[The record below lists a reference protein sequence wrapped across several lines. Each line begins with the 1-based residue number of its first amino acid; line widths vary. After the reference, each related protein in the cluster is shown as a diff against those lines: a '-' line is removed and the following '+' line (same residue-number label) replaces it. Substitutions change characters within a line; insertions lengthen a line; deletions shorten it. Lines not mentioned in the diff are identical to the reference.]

1 MFRNDD
7 NILNAIHEQKESH
20 LKLVKEMGELGST
33 VKKILA
39 YLENLS
45 TTQTEL
51 ITLSSGTTPFSA
63 NGYRFNS
70 LYASDGHT
78 LDNLKLIVNV
88 DGLTYTKALVAGEN
102 VVNIPDGAQI
112 SITNTSGSP
121 AALVLTRFNM
131 LKS

>member
-51 ITLSSGTTPFSA
+51 ITLSSAQLRLVPMDTA
-63 NGYRFNS
+63 
-70 LYASDGHT
+70 
-78 LDNLKLIVNV
+78 LIVCMRP
-88 DGLTYTKALVAGEN
+88 T
-102 VVNIPDGAQI
+102 II
-112 SITNTSGSP
+112 HWII
-121 AALVLTRFNM
+121 
-131 LKS
+131 

>member
-1 MFRNDD
+1 MFRNEDH
-7 NILNAIHEQKESH
+7 ILNVIHEQKESH
-20 LKLVKEMGELGST
+20 LKLIKEMGELGST

-39 YLENLS
+39 YLDTLS

-51 ITLSSGTTPFSA
+51 ITLSSGGTPFSA

-70 LYASDGHT
+70 LYASDGHAQ
-78 LDNLKLIVNV
+78 DNLKLIVKV
-88 DGLTYTKALVAGEN
+88 DGLTYTQALAAGEN

-112 SITNTSGSP
+112 SITNTSGNP